1 MDRLVVEMVDGLP
14 GKERRRCVECGFSD
28 EQSLGAS
35 PEPRTRLGSSNIEN
49 TSHHNAD
56 NKKTPIRILDPG
68 KIVDS
73 D

>member
-1 MDRLVVEMVDGLP
+1 MDRIVVEMVDGLP

-49 TSHHNAD
+49 TDHQNAD
-56 NKKTPIRILDPG
+56 NEKTPIRILDPG
-68 KIVDS
+68 KIVNS

>member
-1 MDRLVVEMVDGLP
+1 MDRIVVEMVDGLP
-14 GKERRRCVECGFSD
+14 GTERRRCVECGFSD

-35 PEPRTRLGSSNIEN
+35 PEPRTRLGSSTIEKAD
-49 TSHHNAD
+49 HEKAD

-68 KIVDS
+68 KSVNS